1 MLNEKFNL
9 FEGVFG
15 SSDEV
20 LGSLESGVDFEKN
33 LNHIYQTCRT
43 EREIEAAFNQLQSEL
58 EEIIQQRIKDTKK
71 SLLENFDEE
80 VVDKLKIRQSEDR
93 DRVNSYNRHF
103 WRLAKSVLKDSITDI
118 DDENLTFVLPVSLK
132 SNIPSGTYILNKD
145 HGDFHQLRVT
155 HPLGEYI
162 ISRALETPVPDASIE
177 FEVDNLSSR
186 QVLLEKY
193 KGKSGV
199 AVVYKVKAYNE
210 LDSHEHLLFCSKTD
224 DGENLSPDFLKKIV

>member
-1 MLNEKFNL
+1 M
-9 FEGVFG
+9 
-15 SSDEV
+15 
-20 LGSLESGVDFEKN
+20 
-33 LNHIYQTCRT
+33 
-43 EREIEAAFNQLQSEL
+43 

-132 SNIPSGTYILNKD
+132 SKCYTFRYLHIKQRSWRFSSVKSNASSWRIYYKQKQSKP
-145 HGDFHQLRVT
+145 
-155 HPLGEYI
+155 
-162 ISRALETPVPDASIE
+162 PVPDASIE

-186 QVLLEKY
+186 QVLLENY

-224 DGENLSPDFLKKIV
+224 DGENLSPDFLKKLFEANAINESKWFGRQC

>member
-1 MLNEKFNL
+1 M
-9 FEGVFG
+9 
-15 SSDEV
+15 
-20 LGSLESGVDFEKN
+20 
-33 LNHIYQTCRT
+33 
-43 EREIEAAFNQLQSEL
+43 

-103 WRLAKSVLKDSITDI
+103 WRLAKSVLKDLITDI

-155 HPLGEYI
+155 HPLHQN
-162 ISRALETPVPDASIE
+162 
-177 FEVDNLSSR
+177 F
-186 QVLLEKY
+186 QV
-193 KGKSGV
+193 
-199 AVVYKVKAYNE
+199 
-210 LDSHEHLLFCSKTD
+210 KTFWY
-224 DGENLSPDFLKKIV
+224 L